1 MPRYT
6 VTGPVALLTDSAGK
20 IHYYYKDATLP
31 EDMREDERARLL
43 DLGLIGEID
52 DAGLV
57 VAVVAEPVTTSST
70 DTVERP
76 KLTAPK
82 SAWDDYAVSRGMT
95 REEAESL
102 GKSELIE
109 RLK

>member
-31 EDMREDERARLL
+31 EDMREDERKRLL

-52 DAGLV
+52 DGGLL
-57 VAVVAEPVTTSST
+57 VAVVAEAPASST

-82 SAWDDYAVSRGMT
+82 SAWDDYAVSRGMS